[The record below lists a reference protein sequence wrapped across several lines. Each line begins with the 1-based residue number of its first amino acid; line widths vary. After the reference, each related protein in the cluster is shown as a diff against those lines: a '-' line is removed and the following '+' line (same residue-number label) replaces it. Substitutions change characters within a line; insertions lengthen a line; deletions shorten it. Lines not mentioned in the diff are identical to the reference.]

1 MQIWSKSG
9 TKPHRIGFLLFDRF
23 SNLALANLLEPLR
36 AANMLLGRKGYEW
49 QICTPD
55 DGVVH
60 SSSGLPVMPT
70 VGLSDLEKGDL
81 LYAVASYDHPSHA
94 TLTNTRR
101 LRALAARFR
110 IMGGVD
116 TGGWLLASAG
126 LLDGCRATIHH
137 DLLDAFA
144 ERFPSIEVERA
155 RWVRDGNRITC
166 SGGMAAYELTCDLIK
181 EDHGAAL
188 LLEITQLFMSD
199 SMATPHALTQVRGDR
214 RVEHC
219 LREMDAHIETP
230 LPIPELA
237 RRSGCRQRDLEQR
250 FERHFGASPQQVYRR
265 LRLNAARRML
275 AADGLS
281 IAEVALRAG
290 YGDASAFSRA
300 FRLEFGL
307 TPRDIARN
315 APVRA
320 AAQPR

>member
-1 MQIWSKSG
+1 MQIWSKSS
-9 TKPHRIGFLLFDRF
+9 TKSRVIGFLLFNRF

-36 AANMLLGRKGYEW
+36 AANMLLGRNAYEW

-60 SSSGLPVMPT
+60 TSSGLPVMPMAR
-70 VGLSDLEKGDL
+70 VSDIGQGDL
-81 LYAVASYDHPSHA
+81 LFVVASYDYPNHA
-94 TLTNTRR
+94 TPTNSKT
-101 LRALAARFR
+101 LRALAGRFQTVA
-110 IMGGVD
+110 GVD
-116 TGGWLLASAG
+116 TGGWLLAAAR
-126 LLDGCRATIHH
+126 LLNGHRATIHY
-137 DLLDAFA
+137 DLLDVFA
-144 ERFPSIEVERA
+144 ERFPNIEVERA
-155 RWVRDGNRITC
+155 RWVRDGNRLTC

-199 SMATPHALTQVRGDR
+199 SMVTPHALTQVRVDR
-214 RVEHC
+214 RVETC
-219 LREMDAHIETP
+219 LREMEANIETP
-230 LPIPELA
+230 LTIPQLA

-250 FERHFGASPQQVYRR
+250 FDRHFGASPQRVYRR

-275 AADGLS
+275 ADGGLS

-290 YGDASAFSRA
+290 YADASAFSRA
-300 FRLEFGL
+300 FRVEFGQ

-320 AAQPR
+320 EVRPR

>member
-1 MQIWSKSG
+1 MQSWSKSY
-9 TKPHRIGFLLFDRF
+9 TKPHIISFLLFDRF

-36 AANMLLGRKGYEW
+36 AANMLLGRNAYEW
-49 QICTPD
+49 QICTPGH
-55 DGVVH
+55 GVVH

-70 VGLSDLEKGDL
+70 ARLSDMGRGDL
-81 LYAVASYDHPSHA
+81 LLAVASYDYPSHV
-94 TLTNTRR
+94 TLDNAKI
-101 LRALAARFR
+101 LRGLAARFKT
-110 IMGGVD
+110 MAGVD
-116 TGGWLLASAG
+116 TGAWLLAAAG
-126 LLDGCRATIHH
+126 LLDGCRATIHY

-144 ERFPSIEVERA
+144 ERFPNIEVERA
-155 RWVRDGNRITC
+155 RWVQDRNRITC

-214 RVEHC
+214 RVETC
-219 LREMDAHIETP
+219 LREMEAHIEAP
-230 LPIPELA
+230 LTIPQLA

-250 FERHFGASPQQVYRR
+250 FDRHFGASPQQVYRR

-275 AADGLS
+275 ADGGLS
-281 IAEVALRAG
+281 ISEVALRVG
-290 YGDASAFSRA
+290 YSDASAFSRA
-300 FRLEFGL
+300 FRAEFGK

-320 AAQPR
+320 EVRHR